1 MNSGFR
7 PEIAGLR
14 AIAVV
19 SVVLF
24 HLKMTAFQGGFIGVD
39 VFFVISGYLITR
51 NILVDLDRQQF
62 SFGQFY
68 IRRMRRIFP
77 ALIFTVILTYVAG
90 ALWCSPLMFLD
101 VAKEGTHALLWISN
115 LQYWREAHQYFAHD
129 SDDLALLHCWS
140 LSLEE
145 QFYLIWPLFMVA
157 AHRYGRTFEAIAI
170 ASLASFLSSVIV
182 TRTDP
187 SATFFLTPFR
197 IYEFGCG
204 TLVLFLEKR
213 LPLNGFAAEAL
224 SEIGVVAIVVSAM
237 TFSPAM
243 AHMDVAALLP
253 CLGAAAVIWTGG
265 RTGAARLI
273 TNPAMLGLGAISYSL
288 YLCHWPII
296 FFARFIF
303 VDGADTLAG
312 LLGQVIAMVLLA
324 TGMYYF
330 VERRFIQPH
339 DARSQSFLR
348 NAAGFWSAILLLA
361 AITHVTFVSK
371 GFAWRLPKG
380 QFELARSQDFP
391 RNEDLLPLAGPVG
404 VVFVGDSITAE
415 YLYGLTPLMRQL
427 NISYEARGGAG
438 CPILYGVTLSKPL
451 RRAEC
456 LQRRDETLAWLEGQN
471 QPIIYTQNWR
481 QYDDSAIELDAAAK
495 PSGDKGSFTR
505 LQTALELTIGKIVAR
520 GNRVLLVG
528 AQVYPDCPIN
538 LPRIQQGPLPRVMP
552 SCPALPR
559 QVAERAVAN
568 IDTMLANVR
577 AKWPDKVSFIRVV
590 DYFCDSDCPIVKDDL
605 WLYSNRDHLNMAGS
619 QYMIDRSAD
628 VFRRFLTDRGSKRP

>member
-51 NILVDLDRQQF
+51 NILLDLDRQRF

-77 ALIFTVILTYVAG
+77 ALIFTVILTYVAA

-129 SDDLALLHCWS
+129 FDDLALLHCWS

-145 QFYLIWPLFMVA
+145 QFYLIWPLFIVA

-170 ASLASFLSSVIV
+170 AALASFLSSVIV

-204 TLVLFLEKR
+204 TLVLLLEKR
-213 LPLNGFAAEAL
+213 LAVSGLAAETL
-224 SEIGVVAIVVSAM
+224 SGIGVVSIVVSAM

-265 RTGAARLI
+265 RTAAARLI

-303 VDGADTLAG
+303 VDGADTVAG
-312 LLGQVIAMVLLA
+312 LLGQVVAMVLLA
-324 TGMYYF
+324 SGMYYF

-339 DARSQSFLR
+339 DARSQSFLKS
-348 NAAGFWSAILLLA
+348 AAGFWSAIFLLA

-371 GFAWRLPKG
+371 GFAWRLP
-380 QFELARSQDFP
+380 QAQSERASLQDFP
-391 RNEDLLPLAGPVG
+391 ASEDLPALSGPVG
-404 VVFVGDSITAE
+404 VAFLGDSITAE
-415 YLYGLTPLMRQL
+415 YLFALAPLMRQL
-427 NISYEARGGAG
+427 NVSYKAKGGAG
-438 CPILYGVTLSKPL
+438 CLILYGVTLSRPL
-451 RRAEC
+451 RREEC
-456 LQRRDETLAWLEGQN
+456 LHARDEALAWLEGQN

-481 QYDDSAIELDAAAK
+481 QYDDSAIELDSAANR
-495 PSGDKGSFTR
+495 SREKGSFTK
-505 LQTALELTIGKIVAR
+505 LQAALELTIGRIVAR

-528 AQVYPDCPIN
+528 AQFDPGPIN
-538 LPRIQQGPLPRVMP
+538 LPRILPGPLPRAAEPRRVV
-552 SCPALPR
+552 PR
-559 QVAERAVAN
+559 QVAEQTFGP
-568 IDTMLANVR
+568 IDATLANVA
-577 AKWPDKVSFIRVV
+577 AKWPEKVSLIRVI
-590 DYFCDSDCPIVKDDL
+590 DYFCDSDCPIIKDDL
-605 WLYSNRDHLNMAGS
+605 WLYSNRDHLNKAGS
-619 QYMIDRSAD
+619 QYMIGRSED
-628 VFRRFLTDRGSKRP
+628 VFRRFLTAGQQR